1 MQKALVVD
9 NDQLILEFLVDLL
22 TEKGYE
28 VQTADSGLKAIDI
41 LQTYRPDIIFI
52 DLVMPNIN
60 GERLCRIIRRMT
72 HVQEA
77 FIVILSAIASEL
89 TDLNYKNFGADACIA
104 KAPFE
109 KMRNYIL
116 DTIALFESESGDAL
130 ISKVIG
136 LEDVFARGISKELI
150 ADNRHYEL
158 ILSSISEGIIEL
170 NQNGRIVYANP
181 SAVSLISIPPE
192 GILGS
197 YFREL
202 FSERD
207 LKRIDALL
215 SDWVKT
221 NAPAGLTSPV
231 ELRKHQVYLK
241 IIPLPDMK
249 NKGVVI
255 LHDVTQE
262 KQREIQLI
270 EAQKMEAIGTLAA
283 GIAHDFNNLLMAIQ
297 GNTSLLLLDIDRN
310 HRHYTRLKGIEKQVH
325 SASQLTSQ
333 LLGYAR
339 KGRYEIRSVDLN
351 SVVKDTSEAFRRTRK
366 EITIQYDLSQD
377 IPSIRVD
384 QGQIEQALLNLFINA
399 ADAMPLGGELCIST
413 RPVDASDLKGKP
425 YVAKERPYIHLGIKD
440 TGMGMDEKTI
450 ERIFDPFFTTKEM
463 GRGTGLGLASA
474 YGSIKGHG
482 GYIDVESAPGLGSTF
497 NIFLPVIDT
506 TSDAAAVLPQK
517 EVVPEK
523 NRETILLVEDE
534 EPIREVSHDML
545 LALGYQVI
553 VASDGQEALEMYQIH
568 GERIDLVLLDMIM
581 PRMSGG
587 KVYDRLKIMNP
598 DVKVLLSSGYSI
610 ESQASDIIG
619 KGCNAFIQKP
629 FDIRTLNQ
637 ALRKILDE
645 DNCRP

>member
-9 NDQLILEFLVDLL
+9 NDQLILEFLVDILM
-22 TEKGYE
+22 EKGYE
-28 VQTADSGLKAIDI
+28 VQTADSGLQAIDI
-41 LQTYRPDIIFI
+41 LQTYQPDILFI

-60 GERLCRIIRRMT
+60 GERLCRIIRRMP
-72 HVQEA
+72 HVQKA

-89 TDLNYKNFGADACIA
+89 ADFNYKDFGADACIA

-116 DTIALFESESGDAL
+116 DTVAIYESG
-130 ISKVIG
+130 SGNEMTSEVIG
-136 LEDVFARGISKELI
+136 LGDVFARGISKELM

-158 ILSSISEGIIEL
+158 ILESISEGIIEL
-170 NQNGRIVYANP
+170 NQKGRIVYANP
-181 SAVSLISIPPE
+181 SAVNLASIPPE

-202 FSERD
+202 FNDRD
-207 LKRIDALL
+207 RQRIDALL
-215 SDWVKT
+215 SDWVNSNVPT
-221 NAPAGLTSPV
+221 GLTSPIG
-231 ELRKHQVYLK
+231 LREHQVYLK
-241 IIPLPDMK
+241 VIPLPDTK

-262 KQREIQLI
+262 KQREVQLI

-283 GIAHDFNNLLMAIQ
+283 GIAHDFNNLLMAIL
-297 GNTSLLLLDIDRN
+297 GNTSLMLLDIDRQ
-310 HRHYTRLKGIEKQVH
+310 HPHYDRLKGIEKQVR

-351 SVVKDTSEAFRRTRK
+351 TIVKDTTEAFRRIRK
-366 EITIQYDLSQD
+366 EITIQYDLSQYL
-377 IPSIRVD
+377 PPIRVD

-399 ADAMPLGGELCIST
+399 ADAMPLGGEMSIST
-413 RPVDASDLKGKP
+413 QSVDASELKGKP
-425 YVAKERPYIHLGIKD
+425 YAAKERSYIHLSIKD
-440 TGMGMDEKTI
+440 TGIGMDEKTI

-497 NIFLPVIDT
+497 NIFLPVID
-506 TSDAAAVLPQK
+506 SMDDDAVDMLQK
-517 EVVPEK
+517 EVSVEK
-523 NRETILLVEDE
+523 NRETILLVDDE
-534 EPIREVSHDML
+534 EPIREVSQDML

-553 VASDGQEALEMYQIH
+553 VASDGQEALDMYQIH

-587 KVYDRLKIMNP
+587 KVYDRLKKMNP
-598 DVKVLLSSGYSI
+598 NVKVLLSSGYSI
-610 ESQASDIIG
+610 ESQASDILE
-619 KGCNAFIQKP
+619 KGCNGFIQKP
-629 FDIRTLNQ
+629 FDIRALNRT
-637 ALRKILDE
+637 LRKILDE
-645 DNCRP
+645 VDRRP

>member
-1 MQKALVVD
+1 MHKALVVD
-9 NDQLILEFLVDLL
+9 NDQLILEFLLDLL
-22 TEKGYE
+22 MEKGYE

-41 LQTYRPDIIFI
+41 LQTYKPDILFI

-60 GERLCRIIRRMT
+60 GERLCRIIRRMP
-72 HVQEA
+72 HVQKA

-89 TDLNYKNFGADACIA
+89 SDFNYKEFGANACIA
-104 KAPFE
+104 KAPLE

-116 DTIALFESESGDAL
+116 DTVALFESGSGDKL
-130 ISKVIG
+130 SSKVIG
-136 LEDVFARGISKELI
+136 LEDVFARGISKELM

-158 ILSSISEGIIEL
+158 ILGSISEGIIEL
-170 NQNGRIVYANP
+170 NRKGRIVYANS
-181 SAVSLISIPPE
+181 SAMKLISIPPE

-197 YFREL
+197 YFRDL
-202 FSERD
+202 FGE
-207 LKRIDALL
+207 KEQQRIDALL
-215 SDWVKT
+215 SEWSDT
-221 NAPAGLTSPV
+221 NAPTEMATPI

-241 IIPLPDMK
+241 IIPLPDK
-249 NKGVVI
+249 KSKGVVI

-297 GNTSLLLLDIDRN
+297 GNTSLLLLDTDPH
-310 HRHYTRLKGIEKQVH
+310 HRHYVRLKSIEKQVR

-339 KGRYEIRSVDLN
+339 KGRYEIRSVDFN

-377 IPSIRVD
+377 LPPIRVD

-399 ADAMPLGGELCIST
+399 ADAMPLGGELYIST
-413 RPVDASDLKGKP
+413 RSVDSLDLKGKP
-425 YVAKERPYIHLGIKD
+425 YVAKDRPYIHLSIKD
-440 TGMGMDEKTI
+440 TGIGMDKATV

-497 NIFLPVIDT
+497 NIFLPVFETAD
-506 TSDAAAVLPQK
+506 DAEAVMSEKEAAS
-517 EVVPEK
+517 EK
-523 NRETILLVEDE
+523 NRETILLVDDE

-545 LALGYQVI
+545 LALGYQVV
-553 VASDGQEALEMYQIH
+553 VASDGQEALELYQIH

-598 DVKVLLSSGYSI
+598 EVKVLLSSGYSI
-610 ESQASDIIG
+610 ESQASEILE
-619 KGCNAFIQKP
+619 KGCNGFIQKP
-629 FDIRTLNQ
+629 FDIGMLNQ
-637 ALRKILDE
+637 TLRKILDE
-645 DNCRP
+645 NGRQQ

>member
-9 NDQLILEFLVDLL
+9 NDQLIIEFLVDLL
-22 TEKGYE
+22 MEKGYE
-28 VQTADSGLKAIDI
+28 VQTADSGLEAIDI
-41 LQTYRPDIIFI
+41 LQTFKPDILFI

-60 GERLCRIIRRMT
+60 GERLCRIIRRMP
-72 HVQEA
+72 HVQQA

-89 TDLNYKNFGADACIA
+89 NDINYKDFGADACIA
-104 KAPFE
+104 KAPLE

-116 DTIALFESESGDAL
+116 DTMLIFESGSADQL
-130 ISKVIG
+130 TSKVIG
-136 LEDVFARGISKELI
+136 LEDVFARGISKELM
-150 ADNRHYEL
+150 ADNLHYEL
-158 ILSSISEGIIEL
+158 ILDSISEGIIEL
-170 NQNGRIVYANP
+170 NQHGRIVYANP
-181 SAVSLISIPPE
+181 SAVSLTSIPPE
-192 GILGS
+192 GILGA

-202 FSERD
+202 FVDRD
-207 LKRIDALL
+207 RQRVDALL

-221 NAPAGLTSPV
+221 NAPVGLAAPIN
-231 ELRKHQVYLK
+231 LRKHQVFLK
-241 IIPLPDMK
+241 IIPLPDMP

-297 GNTSLLLLDIDRN
+297 GNTSLLLLDIDRQ
-310 HRHYTRLKGIEKQVH
+310 HHHYGRLKDIEKQVR

-339 KGRYEIRSVDLN
+339 KGRYEIRSADLN
-351 SVVKDTSEAFRRTRK
+351 TVVKDTSEAFRRTRK
-366 EITIQYDLSQD
+366 EITIQYDLSPD
-377 IPSIRVD
+377 LPSIRVD
-384 QGQIEQALLNLFINA
+384 QGQIEQSLLNLFINA
-399 ADAMPLGGELCIST
+399 ADAMPLGGELSITT
-413 RPVDASDLKGKP
+413 RMVDSSELKGKP
-425 YVAKERPYIHLGIKD
+425 YAAKERPYIHLSIKD
-440 TGMGMDEKTI
+440 TGIGMDEKTI

-506 TSDAAAVLPQK
+506 ADDAAAGMSPK
-517 EVVPEK
+517 EVTFEK
-523 NRETILLVEDE
+523 NRETVLLVDDE
-534 EPIREVSHDML
+534 EPIREVNQDML
-545 LALGYQVI
+545 IALGYQVI
-553 VASDGQEALEMYQIH
+553 VASDGQEALDMYQIH
-568 GERIDLVLLDMIM
+568 GERIDIVLLDMIM

-587 KVYDRLKIMNP
+587 KVYDRLKKMNP

-610 ESQASDIIG
+610 ESQASEIID
-619 KGCNAFIQKP
+619 KGCNGFIQKP
-629 FDIRTLNQ
+629 FKIIEFSQ
-637 ALRKILDE
+637 KLRDVLDSK
-645 DNCRP
+645 R